1 MTPWR
6 GAAPCGERRRDGTRS
21 SAPWAT
27 LTIAACCALAFA
39 LGGPDLAQIWGFDP
53 LAFSRRPWSAITAL
67 FAHVNAH
74 HLVSNLIVLTWSGW
88 SFERLAG
95 PRRTLLAF
103 LACGMGGWLV
113 LTITA
118 EAGMVPAGT
127 LTAGASGAML
137 GLAAAAVLMR
147 GPGLNT
153 FLLTVSV
160 TWILATSFTGA
171 VSWQAHVGGV
181 LTGVAIGVAYM
192 AERRRPP
199 CSYDADPVGPAS
211 GPV

>member
-1 MTPWR
+1 MTPTR
-6 GAAPCGERRRDGTRS
+6 KAGTSGYGARHRV
-21 SAPWAT
+21 PWAT
-27 LTIAACCALAFA
+27 LAIAAGCALAFV

-53 LAFSRRPWSAITAL
+53 LAIQQRPWTAITAL
-67 FAHVNAH
+67 FAHVSLR
-74 HLVSNLIVLTWSGW
+74 HLASNLIFLTWSGW
-88 SFERLAG
+88 SLERLVG

-137 GLAAAAVLMR
+137 GLAAAAALKR
-147 GPGLNT
+147 GASPNT
-153 FLLTVSV
+153 LLLTVAM
-160 TWILATSFTGA
+160 TWILATSFAGT

-181 LTGVAIGVAYM
+181 LTGTAIGAAYA
-192 AERRRPP
+192 AEGRRPP
-199 CSYDADPVGPAS
+199 RAYDSGAAGSAS
-211 GPV
+211 GSP